1 MQVLFCMVLCLFL
14 FSGCGTRKHS
24 YKSETISAAISS
36 KKDSSHITESVQQ
49 VITELIEC
57 KGTAVITVTELSK
70 PDSIG
75 NQYIVKTTQAD
86 IHSEQKRS
94 VATEANRDKQE
105 TDISIQVKDEGV
117 KDIVTN
123 DMLID
128 RRSVFPGWVF
138 GLIVI
143 LFSCFLGGVVRNA
156 IKHRDKA
163 V

>member
-1 MQVLFCMVLCLFL
+1 M
-14 FSGCGTRKHS
+14 
-24 YKSETISAAISS
+24 
-36 KKDSSHITESVQQ
+36 
-49 VITELIEC
+49 IEC

-143 LFSCFLGGVVRNA
+143 LFSCFGGG
-156 IKHRDKA
+156 
-163 V
+163 